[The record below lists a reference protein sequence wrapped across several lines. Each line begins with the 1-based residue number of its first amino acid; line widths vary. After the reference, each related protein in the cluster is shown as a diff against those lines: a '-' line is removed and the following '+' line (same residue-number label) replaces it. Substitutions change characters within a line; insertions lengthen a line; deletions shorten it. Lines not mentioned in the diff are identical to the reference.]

1 MVFLSLSV
9 VLCRSRVRARLWRFV
24 DNCRIVSVEVESAAL
39 ECLSISVVLCRS
51 RVRARQWRFCRYLSH
66 CVGRGG
72 ECGFGVFV
80 VICRIMSVEG
90 KSTAFAFLSI
100 TVAFCR
106 MREERG
112 FSVLSVF
119 VALFRS
125 RWSEWLRMFCRYLSH
140 CVGQGGV
147 SGFGCFVDNCRIVS
161 VEGEGEAFAFLSIS
175 VAFCR
180 QWRERGSG
188 AAVERGKGAV
198 RGTNIVFNLL
208 KKR

>member
-1 MVFLSLSV
+1 MTL
-9 VLCRSRVRARLWRFV
+9 LWRKIKPNNEKTHPKGCVFCKYNLAADRRGAECSVFV
-24 DNCRIVSVEVESAAL
+24 DNCRIV
-39 ECLSISVVLCRS
+39 
-51 RVRARQWRFCRYLSH
+51 
-66 CVGRGG
+66 
-72 ECGFGVFV
+72 
-80 VICRIMSVEG
+80 SVEG